1 MPIHAALLPVLVLC
15 VILVNGWTDAPN
27 AIATAVGSGAL
38 SFRPA
43 VALAAVCNFAG
54 VALACLCFPAVAATM
69 ENLVR
74 FSSPQ
79 DTQAGLCGALLA
91 VILWGVAAWRFGL
104 PTSESH
110 ALLAGLSGAALAL
123 GADIQPS
130 AWVTVGAG
138 LVLSLP
144 AGVVAGRAV
153 CRGLGC
159 IPHNPMAGQ
168 RAAAALTAFL
178 HGAQDGQK
186 FLALLLMAQ
195 GVSAARPPLPLLL
208 LTACTMALGT
218 GLGGRRI
225 IDTVGR
231 DMVCLGPRE
240 GFAADLAGIACLL
253 LATVLG
259 LPVSTTHT
267 RTAALLGV
275 GSAGGRAA
283 DWGVARSIALA
294 WLCTFPG
301 CMGLGWLLA
310 EAALRVGTGAG

>member
-1 MPIHAALLPVLVLC
+1 MPVHAALLPLLVLC

-43 VALAAVCNFAG
+43 VALAAACNFAG

-79 DTQAGLCGALLA
+79 ATQAGLCGALLA

-123 GADIQPS
+123 GADIQTS
-130 AWVTVGAG
+130 AWVAVGAG

-153 CRGLGC
+153 CRGLGR
-159 IPHNPMAGQ
+159 IPHNPIQGQ
-168 RAAAALTAFL
+168 RWAAALTAFL

-186 FLALLLMAQ
+186 FLALLLMTQ
-195 GVSAARPPLPLLL
+195 GVSAARPPLTLLL

-225 IDTVGR
+225 VEKIGHELAHLTPTQG
-231 DMVCLGPRE
+231 L
-240 GFAADLAGIACLL
+240 AADLGTGVVLGVCSA
-253 LATVLG
+253 LG
-259 LPVSTTHT
+259 LPVSTSHAKV
-267 RTAALLGV
+267 AAICGASPHPKAGVVAQLLLV
-275 GSAGGRAA
+275 
-283 DWGVARSIALA
+283 WIF
-294 WLCTFPG
+294 TFPA
-301 CMGLGWLLA
+301 CMGLGYVFARLM
-310 EAALRVGTGAG
+310 T

>member
-1 MPIHAALLPVLVLC
+1 MPVHAALLPLLVLC

-43 VALAAVCNFAG
+43 VALAAACNFAG

-79 DTQAGLCGALLA
+79 ATQAGLCGALLA

-123 GADIQPS
+123 GADIQTS
-130 AWVTVGAG
+130 AWVAVGAG

-153 CRGLGC
+153 CRGLGR
-159 IPHNPMAGQ
+159 IPHNPIQGQ
-168 RAAAALTAFL
+168 RWAAALTAFL

-186 FLALLLMAQ
+186 FLALLLMTQ
-195 GVSAARPPLPLLL
+195 GVSAARPPLTLLL

-225 IDTVGR
+225 VEKIGHELAHLTPTQG
-231 DMVCLGPRE
+231 L
-240 GFAADLAGIACLL
+240 AADLGTGVVLGVCSA
-253 LATVLG
+253 LG
-259 LPVSTTHT
+259 LPVSTSHANV
-267 RTAALLGV
+267 AAICGASPHPKAGVVAQLLLV
-275 GSAGGRAA
+275 
-283 DWGVARSIALA
+283 WIF
-294 WLCTFPG
+294 TFPA
-301 CMGLGWLLA
+301 CMGLGYVFARLM
-310 EAALRVGTGAG
+310 T

>member
-79 DTQAGLCGALLA
+79 ATQAGLCGALLA

-130 AWVTVGAG
+130 AWVTVGVG

-153 CRGLGC
+153 CRGLGR
-159 IPHNPMAGQ
+159 IPHNPMVGQ
-168 RAAAALTAFL
+168 RVAAALTAFL

-195 GVSAARPPLPLLL
+195 GVSAARPPLTLLL
-208 LTACTMALGT
+208 LTAATMALGT

-225 IDTVGR
+225 VEKIGHELAHLTPTQG
-231 DMVCLGPRE
+231 L
-240 GFAADLAGIACLL
+240 AADLGTGLVLGVCSA
-253 LATVLG
+253 LG
-259 LPVSTTHT
+259 LPVSTSHAKV
-267 RTAALLGV
+267 AAICGASPHPKAGVVAQLLLV
-275 GSAGGRAA
+275 
-283 DWGVARSIALA
+283 WVL
-294 WLCTFPG
+294 TFPA
-301 CMGLGWLLA
+301 CMGLGYGFALL
-310 EAALRVGTGAG
+310 LR

>member
-130 AWVTVGAG
+130 AWAAVGVG

-153 CRGLGC
+153 CCGLGR
-159 IPHNPMAGQ
+159 IPHNPIQGQ
-168 RAAAALTAFL
+168 RWAAALTAFL

-225 IDTVGR
+225 VEKIGHELAHLTPTQG
-231 DMVCLGPRE
+231 L
-240 GFAADLAGIACLL
+240 AADLG
-253 LATVLG
+253 TGVVLG
-259 LPVSTTHT
+259 VCSALSLPVSTSHAKV
-267 RTAALLGV
+267 AAICGASPHPKAGVVAQLLLV
-275 GSAGGRAA
+275 
-283 DWGVARSIALA
+283 WVL
-294 WLCTFPG
+294 TFPA
-301 CMGLGWLLA
+301 CMGLGYGFALL
-310 EAALRVGTGAG
+310 LR

>member
-79 DTQAGLCGALLA
+79 ATQAGLSGALLA

-130 AWVTVGAG
+130 AWGAVGVG
-138 LVLSLP
+138 LALSLP

-153 CRGLGC
+153 CCGLGR
-159 IPHNPMAGQ
+159 IPHNPIQGQ
-168 RAAAALTAFL
+168 RWAAALTAFL

-195 GVSAARPPLPLLL
+195 GVSAARPPLILLL

-225 IDTVGR
+225 VEKIGHELAHLTPTQG
-231 DMVCLGPRE
+231 L
-240 GFAADLAGIACLL
+240 AADLGTGLVLGVCSA
-253 LATVLG
+253 LG
-259 LPVSTTHT
+259 LPVSTSHAKV
-267 RTAALLGV
+267 AAICGASPHPKAGVVAQLLLV
-275 GSAGGRAA
+275 
-283 DWGVARSIALA
+283 WVL
-294 WLCTFPG
+294 TFPA
-301 CMGLGWLLA
+301 CMGLGYGFALL
-310 EAALRVGTGAG
+310 LR

>member
-69 ENLVR
+69 EKLVR

-79 DTQAGLCGALLA
+79 ATQTGLSGALLA

-130 AWVTVGAG
+130 AWVAVGAG

-144 AGVVAGRAV
+144 AGVVAGWAV
-153 CRGLGC
+153 CCGLGR
-159 IPHNPMAGQ
+159 IPHNPIQGQ
-168 RAAAALTAFL
+168 RW
-178 HGAQDGQK
+178 GDG
-186 FLALLLMAQ
+186 
-195 GVSAARPPLPLLL
+195 R
-208 LTACTMALGT
+208 T
-218 GLGGRRI
+218 
-225 IDTVGR
+225 
-231 DMVCLGPRE
+231 
-240 GFAADLAGIACLL
+240 
-253 LATVLG
+253 
-259 LPVSTTHT
+259 PV
-267 RTAALLGV
+267 
-275 GSAGGRAA
+275 
-283 DWGVARSIALA
+283 
-294 WLCTFPG
+294 
-301 CMGLGWLLA
+301 
-310 EAALRVGTGAG
+310 